1 MSQRHRTA
9 EVPLPPK
16 QELRAHAHS
25 ERHRIHV
32 ELSNVAN
39 QVSAGLDPADVHEPG
54 AAWKPVHHHDRRRG
68 EGQGGEAGPQAPLE
82 DEDVEAAQ
90 QDASGEG
97 RGVPR
102 LVGDGVAPDRPPRS
116 EPALAQLGLRGRS
129 TPRR

>member
-39 QVSAGLDPADVHEPG
+39 QVSAGLDPADLHEPG
-54 AAWKPVHHHDRRRG
+54 AAWKPVHHHDAEVARDKVAKRGRKRHWKLKMWKRRTKMRQAKA
-68 EGQGGEAGPQAPLE
+68 EATRLAGEA
-82 DEDVEAAQ
+82 
-90 QDASGEG
+90 
-97 RGVPR
+97 
-102 LVGDGVAPDRPPRS
+102 
-116 EPALAQLGLRGRS
+116 
-129 TPRR
+129 